1 MKQSRSWILFG
12 LLLVVRGQV
21 AAAQADTA
29 RAPVVGTS
37 TVSTVDSLAA
47 SSRASATASALLL
60 NALPGTLLGAD
71 TIPRRRA
78 AIQYSDWYG
87 TRAAIHRRLSYAM
100 LPLFAASYIS
110 GDKLFKEGSTAS
122 LLTKDVHRG
131 SATAVSV
138 LFAVNTLTGGVNLW
152 QSRNDPAMRKRKI
165 LHSVLFTAAT
175 AGFAYAGAVLANQA
189 ETSLS
194 KRQAHRNLNLVSM
207 GLSSAS
213 VLVMMV
219 GPNR

>member
-1 MKQSRSWILFG
+1 MKQTRSSIVLG
-12 LLLVVRGQV
+12 LLLVGCGQLL
-21 AAAQADTA
+21 AAQTDSV
-29 RAPVVGTS
+29 RA
-37 TVSTVDSLAA
+37 TVSTTDSSA
-47 SSRASATASALLL
+47 ATASVVPLMSARVGALFSS
-60 NALPGTLLGAD
+60 D

-78 AIQYSDWYG
+78 ALQYSDWYG

-122 LLTKDVHRG
+122 SLTKNVHRG
-131 SATAVSV
+131 SATAVSA
-138 LFAVNTLTGGVNLW
+138 LFAVNTVTGGINLW
-152 QSRNDPAMRKRKI
+152 QSRNDPAMRKRKL
-165 LHSVLFTAAT
+165 LHTVLFTVAT
-175 AGFAYAGAVLANQA
+175 AGFTYAGVVLADQA
-189 ETSLS
+189 ETSLR
-194 KRQAHRNLNLVSM
+194 KRQAHRNVNLVSM